1 MAVVL
6 LRVSVGMLA
15 TIHCTLSTTVEEATT
30 TPECTDEQCKQTA
43 SSNQWSNL
51 LQIASHTNTG
61 AAHETDHFGPGRCVG
76 LKRSVAGSCVLRTR
90 CKGHNISQTEFAFVC
105 FDPGATMPHALHS
118 FGRGGFALQES
129 FDTKVHCKSCLS
141 VDTAFRTG
149 DSIVKNALAALPL
162 GHLPSLNGAVKASAS
177 YSASELEQFKPKEA
191 ASFGPDFCISTFRAP
206 AGTCLIRTRCAESD
220 LSTFNVGV
228 TCLDK
233 SGGYTR
239 YLFGKDT
246 FKSEETFDTLISC
259 DKCLGV
265 APESSVFALH
275 GLMPRKLV
283 DDVSTL
289 KSDVATLHEKVRVL
303 QEAGMPTRPKSHLA
317 SEEASDST
325 PTIMM
330 SRRPVE
336 ASRFVAAEAPLAEH
350 LPAALVAQDSG
361 AETAAIN
368 LGEVQLVSHRR
379 PGAAI
384 AELLKRIT
392 K

>member
-1 MAVVL
+1 MGL
-6 LRVSVGMLA
+6 LA
-15 TIHCTLSTTVEEATT
+15 TTPCALSTTVEEATT
-30 TPECTDEQCKQTA
+30 AAECTDEQCKQTA
-43 SSNQWSNL
+43 SSNL
-51 LQIASHTNTG
+51 LQIASHTNHANSG
-61 AAHETDHFGPGRCVG
+61 VAHETDYFGPGRCVG
-76 LKRSVAGSCVLRTR
+76 LKRSVAGACVLRTR
-90 CKGHNISQTEFAFVC
+90 CKGQNISQTEFAFVC
-105 FDPGATMPHALHS
+105 FDPSATMPHALHS

-149 DSIVKNALAALPL
+149 DSVVKNALAALPL
-162 GHLPSLNGAVKASAS
+162 GHLPSLNGAVKASTS

-191 ASFGPDFCISTFRAP
+191 ASFGPDFCISTFLAP
-206 AGTCLIRTRCAESD
+206 AGTCLIRTRCADSD
-220 LSTFNVGV
+220 LSKFNVGV

-246 FKSEETFDTLISC
+246 FKPEETFDTLISC

-303 QEAGMPTRPKSHLA
+303 QEAGMPKEPKSNLA
-317 SEEASDST
+317 SEEASEST

-330 SRRPVE
+330 SRRPVQ
-336 ASRFVAAEAPLAEH
+336 ASRFVDAESPLTEH
-350 LPAALVAQDSG
+350 LPAARIAQDSG

-368 LGEVQLVSHRR
+368 LGDVQLVSHRR

-392 K
+392 N

>member
-1 MAVVL
+1 MAWVL
-6 LRVSVGMLA
+6 LRVSVGLLA

-43 SSNQWSNL
+43 SSNL

-61 AAHETDHFGPGRCVG
+61 AHEEDHFGPGRCVG
-76 LKRSVAGSCVLRTR
+76 LKRSVAGACVLRTR

-105 FDPGATMPHALHS
+105 FDPSATMPHALHS

-149 DSIVKNALAALPL
+149 DSVVKNALAALPL

-246 FKSEETFDTLISC
+246 FKPEETFDTLISC

-303 QEAGMPTRPKSHLA
+303 QEAGMPKRPKSNLA

-336 ASRFVAAEAPLAEH
+336 DA
-350 LPAALVAQDSG
+350 G

-392 K
+392 N